1 MTTIMPES
9 EHVQK
14 AIKWISSNLEENQNQ
29 SLQKLIDQAV
39 FKFDLSPK
47 DTDFINN
54 FFHESR
60 QKK

>member
-39 FKFDLSPK
+39 F
-47 DTDFINN
+47 INN